1 MSKKRNKNS
10 RKLQLKKKQAR
21 QVQKLQAENQLEN
34 EESFTLFNELYPS
47 KAHQNLSKELDYDIT
62 WEPLPDEWEDT
73 MPDDILK
80 RTHEIYHDLHDNPEN
95 YIDELI
101 ALDIE
106 YPNCRT
112 LTNYLVAAY
121 TFSGKK
127 DMALAQMKVNLSKYP
142 DYLFAKI
149 QLAQYYISLNQF
161 KEVDALFDNKFDL
174 KELFPDRDVF
184 HITEVEGMLHVAAS
198 WFEWKDDHDKFLFY
212 YEILT
217 EISPDSSVTM
227 QLTPKATQIR
237 LFRLSKLPGA
247 SVHQVE

>member
-10 RKLQLKKKQAR
+10 RKLQLKKKRSR
-21 QVQKLQAENQLEN
+21 QVQKLQTENQLEN
-34 EESFTLFNELYPS
+34 EQSFELFDDLYPD
-47 KAHQNLSKELDYDIT
+47 KVQQNYSKELDYDIT
-62 WEPLPDEWEDT
+62 WEPLHDEWENT

-80 RTHEIYHDLHDNPEN
+80 RSHEIYYDLHDDPES

-101 ALDIE
+101 ALDIQ

-149 QLAQYYISLNQF
+149 QLAQYYLLLNQF
-161 KEVDALFDNKFDL
+161 KEINALFDNKFDL
-174 KELFPDRDVF
+174 KELFPERNVF

-198 WFEWKDDHDKFLFY
+198 WFEWKGDHDKFLFY
-212 YEILT
+212 YDILT
-217 EISPDSSVTM
+217 EILPDSSVTR
-227 QLTPKATQIR
+227 QLAPKATRIQQ
-237 LFRLSKLPGA
+237 LLLSKLPGTTTPG
-247 SVHQVE
+247 